1 MKKDNF
7 INSIIFCLYKYY
19 DNDLF
24 KTRIAFCT
32 YLLLFFYPIIF
43 YIDKTFRLGITIFMM
58 KLNFLTS
65 LLFIAG
71 PLFFIVLFSTINKTE
86 IELIKDN
93 EAEILRKRGKNN
105 FLIILAII
113 LFMWTF
119 RIIEYLLYKT

>member
-43 YIDKTFRLGITIFMM
+43 YIDKTFKLGITIFMM
-58 KLNFLTS
+58 KINFLTS

-105 FLIILAII
+105 FIILLAII
-113 LFMWTF
+113 LFMWTY
-119 RIIEYLLYKT
+119 RIIEYLLYKN

>member
-43 YIDKTFRLGITIFMM
+43 YIDKTFKLGITIFMM

-105 FLIILAII
+105 FIILLAII
-113 LFMWTF
+113 LFMWTY
-119 RIIEYLLYKT
+119 RIIEYLLYKN